1 MGKRYPIRHVGVS
14 EVVKDAGAGSEYQIR
29 ERLPGHAEAR
39 SEIVFLRMPQGR
51 ARRSQCHGC
60 QIVHCVTVNGRVP
73 LGDEGAALYSHRR
86 P

>member
-1 MGKRYPIRHVGVS
+1 MPAPALK
-14 EVVKDAGAGSEYQIR
+14 YQIR
-29 ERLPGHAEAR
+29 ERLPGHTKPR

-51 ARRSQCHGC
+51 ARRSQFHRC
-60 QIVHCVTVNGRVP
+60 QIVHLPVTVNGRVP